1 MSIKALVVHGY
12 GYNKNGWLGLNEL
25 VCQKAAE
32 LWKTGEYDYL
42 LLPAGVNEDTGE
54 GRHHNEIIADRQLD
68 YLILNYWRDIPP
80 DMLKKTVLW
89 SPECAWPIASD
100 TMTECVVTYRM
111 IDYLRNEF
119 GCEGLFE
126 IHAVGVFPHSLKIQ
140 QCWNAFIGDDREM
153 MFGKVYHVAP
163 WLDSRSETVRQFA
176 RNVISTAFGMVDPF
190 GEHWP
195 ATVIKKRRR
204 DLHTPKHLRDRVIF

>member
-1 MSIKALVVHGY
+1 MKKALVVYGY
-12 GYNKNGWLGLNEL
+12 GYNKDGWFGLNES
-25 VCQKAAE
+25 VCQKAVE

-54 GRHHNEIIADRQLD
+54 GRHHNETIADRQLD

-89 SPECAWPIASD
+89 SPECAGPIASD
-100 TMTECVVTYRM
+100 TMTECAVAYNM
-111 IDYLRNEF
+111 LGHLSNPYLWAKYI
-119 GCEGLFE
+119 E

-140 QCWNAFIGDDREM
+140 RCWNAFIRDNPM
-153 MFGKVYHVAP
+153 MILLGKVYHVSP
-163 WLDSRSETVRQFA
+163 WLDSRSETARQFA

-190 GEHWP
+190 GKHWP

-204 DLHTPKHLRDRVIF
+204 DLYTPKHLRNRAIF